1 MNSALGLEGK
11 PLAPPSGGGR
21 WGIDYREG
29 IAPDPLSCQ
38 VGKPQLRKGRAS
50 PSNSSGYPLP
60 WESREESGRKGQF
73 LSARGTQGDSRDT
86 PGGGGTLPAW
96 AALPI
101 LASFLP
107 QPFWELVLQLSFGW
121 RTGWGSRAPHLWPL
135 SPRAQWA
142 VSSWSVVLWPL

>member
-86 PGGGGTLPAW
+86 PGGGHTSCLGSPAH
-96 AALPI
+96 
-101 LASFLP
+101 SGF
-107 QPFWELVLQLSFGW
+107 
-121 RTGWGSRAPHLWPL
+121 L
-135 SPRAQWA
+135 SPPALLGIGVA
-142 VSSWSVVLWPL
+142 AELWVEDGLGEQGPAPVAPVTQGTMGC